1 VQISV
6 HNKAGQIIDYIEV
19 GDDVFGITP
28 NEAVVHQAL
37 TRQLANARQGTADTK
52 TRGEVAGSTR
62 KLYAQKHTGRA
73 RQGSIRAP
81 HRRKGGIVFGPH
93 PRSYSQRMPKK
104 MRRLAIRSILSAK
117 VAQGELVVVD
127 NLELEEPK
135 TKEMRRILD
144 ALGIS
149 SSAMVVTAEPDANLV
164 KSACNLEG
172 IKTLP
177 APLLNVVDLLSHK
190 ALVMTVAAVRKVEE
204 LWGTSEAPVIKT
216 RTP

>member
-1 VQISV
+1 MQISV